1 MIRFQAPAMRRA
13 GFPDGMGGGDVTSDS
28 HFGKAE
34 LSRSPAEKSK
44 LAEFPAKT
52 TLEIWRRRPFSG
64 VFGRAPSPAG
74 PISMAKPLRMDEA
87 LSHTGGP
94 QSSPG
99 HRPWKGPAIQWA

>member
-28 HFGKAE
+28 HFGKAG
-34 LSRSPAEKSK
+34 LS
-44 LAEFPAKT
+44 
-52 TLEIWRRRPFSG
+52 
-64 VFGRAPSPAG
+64 SPAG
-74 PISMAKPLRMDEA
+74 PGSMVKPLRMDEA

-99 HRPWKGPAIQWA
+99 HRPWKGPAIQWT